1 MINGL
6 SFPNLKVL
14 ASVTLEDVEN
24 TQISLVDIT
33 DIYLTSYSGIVGI
46 TITSSSNLR
55 LMINSQGASGDAE
68 TDDPGFWIYA
78 YHIGDGSVKIDYP
91 YPDYENEI
99 ARRCIWFYEK
109 KYKNKTVSSTCI
121 LG

>member
-14 ASVTLEDVEN
+14 ASTTQEDVEN

-33 DIYLTSYSGIVGI
+33 DIYLSSYSGIVGI
-46 TITSSSNLR
+46 TITSNSNLR
-55 LMINSQGASGDAE
+55 LMINSQGANGDAE

-78 YHIGDGSVKIDYP
+78 YQDFTIFMTVEEMRRTMKIWVDAAGTPVAGSVYV
-91 YPDYENEI
+91 N
-99 ARRCIWFYEK
+99 CLF
-109 KYKNKTVSSTCI
+109 
-121 LG
+121 LGQE